1 MRKNVETETYARE
14 KSWSIFIVATPAPP
28 LAVTRDPAGLWRIPF
43 PATSNLPINP
53 DIYIDI
59 YLRGSFCSPRFSEKN
74 LRREND
80 KFYYA
85 VDPSQKFFRFFIL
98 SLLLLL
104 EYIYIYFEKVSRD
117 IISRKFRNLSFQV
130 EPSGRFNRIG
140 DKLCSNFSILV

>member
-1 MRKNVETETYARE
+1 MLKQKRMHGKRVGRYS
-14 KSWSIFIVATPAPP
+14 SWQHLRHHSPSPERPRRP
-28 LAVTRDPAGLWRIPF
+28 LTDPISRNFQP
-43 PATSNLPINP
+43 SHQSRY
-53 DIYIDI
+53 IYIDI

-85 VDPSQKFFRFFIL
+85 VDPSRKFFRFFIL
-98 SLLLLL
+98 SC
-104 EYIYIYFEKVSRD
+104 YFCSSIYFEKVSRD

-130 EPSGRFNRIG
+130 EPSARFNRIG